1 MNNLRKFATEADYSA
16 ATLNYPAVSWV
27 VSGDTVHFDKSA
39 PTPPVVNDKII
50 MAAYGG
56 SGEATFTLFNC
67 YGSSSGDITSITV
80 DDVEV
85 NPITCEGDYV
95 DASQTYIVK
104 YTITGTSVNDWFS
117 GDLGCGEASDVSK
130 LDVLIPSQITN
141 IAYYPENIEKMVV
154 EATTPP
160 QIIGLSSVLADAYF
174 YVPDDAVNTYK
185 NDGYWSEVASNIYP
199 ISEYQ
204 GNLPV

>member
-1 MNNLRKFATEADYSA
+1 MNNLKKFATEAEYSA

-27 VSGDTVHFDKSA
+27 TATDNVHFDKSGST
-39 PTPPVVNDKII
+39 PTVNDKVI

-56 SGEATFTLFNC
+56 SGGATFSLFNC
-67 YGSSSGDITSITV
+67 EASSSGDITSITV
-80 DDVEV
+80 DNVEV

-104 YTITGTSVNDWFS
+104 YTLNTTTVGDWCS
-117 GDLGCGEASDVSK
+117 GDLGCGAASAPSK
-130 LDVLIPSQITN
+130 LEVLIPSKITN
-141 IAYYPENIEKMVV
+141 INDYPRNIEKMVV

-160 QIIGLSSVLADAYF
+160 QVEGLASVLPGAYF
-174 YVPDDAVNTYK
+174 YVPDAVVNTYK
-185 NDGYWSEVASNIYP
+185 NNGYWIDVAPNIYP